1 MSGAGK
7 SLITP
12 QKGAKPRSKNWATHG
27 SVTTQVGGHAP
38 LAPFFRRSFRRLFA
52 LPGTIT
58 CRKRAQDVSLGCVA
72 HAEGAVAT
80 QETAEALRKER
91 NRLQAEK
98 MLQPKEPL
106 RTDVRTLP
114 LRVAF
119 RQLHSPAALACGS
132 VVFW

>member
-27 SVTTQVGGHAP
+27 SVT
-38 LAPFFRRSFRRLFA
+38 
-52 LPGTIT
+52 
-58 CRKRAQDVSLGCVA
+58 
-72 HAEGAVAT
+72 T

>member
-27 SVTTQVGGHAP
+27 SVT
-38 LAPFFRRSFRRLFA
+38 
-52 LPGTIT
+52 
-58 CRKRAQDVSLGCVA
+58 
-72 HAEGAVAT
+72 T

-114 LRVAF
+114 APCCL
-119 RQLHSPAALACGS
+119 SPAAQPAALTCGS

>member
-27 SVTTQVGGHAP
+27 SVTTQ
-38 LAPFFRRSFRRLFA
+38 
-52 LPGTIT
+52 
-58 CRKRAQDVSLGCVA
+58 
-72 HAEGAVAT
+72 
-80 QETAEALRKER
+80 ETAEALRKER

-106 RTDVRTLP
+106 KTDVRSALP
-114 LRVAF
+114 LVSATTLLCNGPF
-119 RQLHSPAALACGS
+119 CLLAQLGVLRHRCRRRRPLG
-132 VVFW
+132 VQL

>member
-27 SVTTQVGGHAP
+27 SVTTQ
-38 LAPFFRRSFRRLFA
+38 
-52 LPGTIT
+52 
-58 CRKRAQDVSLGCVA
+58 
-72 HAEGAVAT
+72 
-80 QETAEALRKER
+80 ETAEALRKER

-106 RTDVRTLP
+106 KTDVRSVLP
-114 LRVAF
+114 FASCTASAGDVWLCCVLLTTCRMSLILGFLRK
-119 RQLHSPAALACGS
+119 
-132 VVFW
+132 W